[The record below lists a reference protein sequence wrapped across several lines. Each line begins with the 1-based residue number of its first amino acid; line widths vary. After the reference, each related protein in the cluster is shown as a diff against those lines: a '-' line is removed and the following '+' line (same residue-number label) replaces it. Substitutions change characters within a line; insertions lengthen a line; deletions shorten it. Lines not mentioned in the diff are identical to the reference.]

1 VKKYVRENS
10 YNMRAI
16 KTFFLVGSFLTLW
29 SLSLSGL
36 AAGGDW
42 TFIEKNKEGT
52 MSVFIDKESIAQLS
66 EDIVKSCQKFSYSN
80 PILVG
85 SARKLVSAIVVCR
98 EWNCDEAKYNNL
110 QMTFCYADGTKET
123 ETYQYALWRYVKH
136 NSPEGDLFEYVCT
149 ID

>member
-1 VKKYVRENS
+1 
-10 YNMRAI
+10 MRAI
-16 KTFFLVGSFLTLW
+16 KKLFLLGSYLTLW
-29 SLSLSGL
+29 LLSLSGL
-36 AAGGDW
+36 AGGGDW
-42 TFIEKNKEGT
+42 TLIEKTPEGN
-52 MSVFIDKESIAQLS
+52 MSVFIDKESIIQLS
-66 EDIVKSCQKFSYSN
+66 EDIVKSCQKFSYLKPFVFGN
-80 PILVG
+80 TG
-85 SARKLVSAIVVCR
+85 KFVSAIVVCR